1 MKISDASKSTS
12 TRPVRGASQTAQA
25 QPAASGAP
33 AESVFF
39 RGVPDTELTPRV
51 REALISLIEEVAA
64 LRKELS
70 ETRARMLELE
80 EIADTDALLGAPNRR
95 AFVRELSRVLALVER
110 YGAPASLVFADL
122 NNLKT
127 INDSLGH
134 PAGDAALA
142 HVASV
147 ILANIRQSDSF
158 GRLGGDEFGV
168 ILLQADQ
175 TVAMDK
181 ARALAEAVAASPVEW
196 KGASFPAEIS
206 YGVVE
211 IRKGWSVE
219 EALET
224 ADTAMYRAKN
234 GARG

>member
-12 TRPVRGASQTAQA
+12 TRPIHSASQTAQT
-25 QPAASGAP
+25 QAASPGGP

-51 REALISLIEEVAA
+51 REALISLIEEVTA
-64 LRKELS
+64 LRKELAQ
-70 ETRARMLELE
+70 THARMKELE
-80 EIADTDALLGAPNRR
+80 ELADADALLGVPNRR
-95 AFVRELSRVLALVER
+95 AFVRELSRALALVER
-110 YGAPASLVFADL
+110 YGAPASLVFADVD
-122 NNLKT
+122 NLKA

-147 ILANIRQSDSF
+147 ISANIRQSDSF

-175 TVAMDK
+175 TVAMEK
-181 ARALAEAVAASPVEW
+181 ARTLAEAVAARPIDW
-196 KGASFPAEIS
+196 KGASFPAGIS

-219 EALET
+219 DAIET

-234 GARG
+234 GAR